1 VFGCIDAARLY
12 RRRRP
17 VVKISLILAVFC
29 TISISN
35 LDLAAQKAP
44 GPGSI
49 IEKDL
54 IGFEKCSLGKKLIS
68 SIEWLHKNGRP
79 VKREESLLSF
89 AIQTNFMGM
98 PVTGIEI
105 GICEGDGSRDC
116 GWGAFIGLEIP
127 LPLKEAAAIAK
138 KKTGIDYTIPKRSK
152 ADEGAYTLRPL
163 LAKNPDKKNESVL
176 FCDPGE
182 L

>member
-1 VFGCIDAARLY
+1 MKRVL
-12 RRRRP
+12 
-17 VVKISLILAVFC
+17 LLAVFC
-29 TISISN
+29 IVSLSN
-35 LDLAAQKAP
+35 AAAQKAP

-54 IGFEKCSLGKKLIS
+54 AGFEKCSLGKKLIS
-68 SIEWLHKNGRP
+68 SIEWLHKKGRP
-79 VKREESLLSF
+79 VKREESMLVF
-89 AIQTNFMGM
+89 AIKTDFMGM

-116 GWGAFIGLEIP
+116 GWGAFVGLEIP
-127 LPLKEAAAIAK
+127 VPLKEAAAIAK
-138 KKTGIDYTIPKRSK
+138 KRTGIDYTIEKRSK
-152 ADEGAYTLRPL
+152 PEEGAYTLRPL

-176 FCDPGE
+176 FCDPGA